1 MDDED
6 DFRFSVVDVYD
17 IAADIGKEFEKIIE
31 VYGSD
36 ALTSLMPRV
45 ITALEQLERLA
56 ERQETSG
63 AVIDE
68 LRNAIASLEHQKLG
82 LAEHRQKFARD
93 LEDIERDMREEKQE
107 LSAKVSQLLDENRKL
122 STSLARS
129 TDTTPCITD
138 DESSLEPEVSRNMV
152 TRLQD
157 ALESQRDQ
165 LHQLQQQYQLQMAEN
180 DQLSGQ
186 VERLTQSGKD
196 LRRRARQSTQ
206 QIRQLVEERAELH
219 VTLQEQQR
227 TLDQLQ
233 QRLGLAAKENY
244 DLATASIDTSD
255 MSGKLVYDRNDP
267 NRPRFT
273 LTELKDI
280 LYQRNELKAR
290 LSDLEDELNMYRPS
304 NASAAAT
311 KQQGGSHII
320 CPPDEAQGPPLVD
333 LDKLFLQEQL
343 AGTSRQ
349 NEEPPPV
356 SDDLEDPP
364 VQGPMP
370 YEPDDAPWK
379 RRQKES
385 GIRKFFARMKQLSTA
400 VMPTDAVVMGTS
412 PALHTFHRSSLPL
425 QHHSTPASTY
435 SSPQS
440 SMSGCSPAS
449 LWSLPS
455 QLREADGVA
464 LAQKLHLDASDPN
477 SNISPRTD
485 DSGFGS
491 SLGLPFRIA
500 SKKSSRKLPSAGS
513 SAFDKFRS
521 RFLLSSNPDSNSS
534 RNHDSSISGQRDSSS
549 SGDVVSSTK
558 ARSDSIESAE
568 SSTMS
573 PSAFGNLV
581 FKDSEDSHSLAAEGS
596 YSPRKECRESAKIR
610 TLVGYDRITE
620 GEAAET

>member
-311 KQQGGSHII
+311 KQQ
-320 CPPDEAQGPPLVD
+320 
-333 LDKLFLQEQL
+333 
-343 AGTSRQ
+343 